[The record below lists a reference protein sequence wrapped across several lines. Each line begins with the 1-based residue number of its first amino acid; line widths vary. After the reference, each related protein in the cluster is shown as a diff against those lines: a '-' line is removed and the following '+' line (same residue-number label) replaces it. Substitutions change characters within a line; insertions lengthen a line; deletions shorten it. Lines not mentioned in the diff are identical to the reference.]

1 MYITHIIPWFCVG
14 HEIPSSVQ
22 YYDIFGVKRL
32 SCVSHSTLCHGR
44 GSRVISEHEYDCF
57 TARGLFSFIDRHVFV
72 TIFFYLCLLNRT
84 RSIHYFIY
92 IVVGRNHVFDL
103 FQIRKKSLR
112 QNLKQVSSQA
122 YVLCYKAIFPYVK
135 LLSTT
140 ALRQR
145 ARATLKLLLWSVCW
159 RDFQ

>member
-1 MYITHIIPWFCVG
+1 M
-14 HEIPSSVQ
+14 
-22 YYDIFGVKRL
+22 
-32 SCVSHSTLCHGR
+32 
-44 GSRVISEHEYDCF
+44 ISEHEYDCF
-57 TARGLFSFIDRHVFV
+57 TARGLFPFIDRHVFV

-84 RSIHYFIY
+84 RSIRYFIY

-112 QNLKQVSSQA
+112 QNLKQVSSRA
-122 YVLCYKAIFPYVK
+122 YVICYKAIFPYVK

-145 ARATLKLLLWSVCW
+145 ARATLKLLL
-159 RDFQ
+159 

>member
-1 MYITHIIPWFCVG
+1 MILCWTRDTQFCSVLRHFWSKTAFLRKPFHIVAWQRIKNDIWTRIWLLYCERLVFIHRSTCVCDN
-14 HEIPSSVQ
+14 S
-22 YYDIFGVKRL
+22 
-32 SCVSHSTLCHGR
+32 
-44 GSRVISEHEYDCF
+44 
-57 TARGLFSFIDRHVFV
+57 
-72 TIFFYLCLLNRT
+72 FFYFCLLNRT
-84 RSIHYFIY
+84 RSVHYFIY

-112 QNLKQVSSQA
+112 QNLKQVSSRA

-159 RDFQ
+159 HDFQ